1 MNLIPGAW
9 PLKPSEKFPVLSR
22 AATQVKDFILLLR
35 KERILKFLGATCA
48 IILLGATS
56 IFIADR
62 FYATKGA
69 AGILD
74 AVYWAVVTIATVGY
88 GDVVPS
94 SPLAKVLA
102 LFIILSGPALLSLL
116 TASVASMLVEKKIR
130 EGEGLETIK
139 DRDHVIICGW
149 NENGEKVIDG
159 ILLQL
164 KGTKPK
170 IVLVNELDKEDIQS
184 IQYQYK
190 DNDIAFVRGNF
201 VKEEVL
207 ARANLPRARAA
218 IVLADLSGGR
228 TMDKA
233 DERTIFGTM
242 AIKSMAAKVRTCA
255 ELIHGEN
262 REHLARANVDEII
275 VRGESAGALL
285 ATGAVSPGLAD
296 SVKSLVNNQDPN
308 KLWRVPVPSRFADKT
323 FGELLPY
330 FRDKFQALLVGVVRE
345 KESIKLEDILS
356 GDSTFI
362 DDFIK
367 KKFEESGK
375 DFFGEKKDV
384 SVIVNPPDDYLLS
397 PNDWVIAI
405 AKEKPVEGGFVERL
419 VGGVS

>member
-1 MNLIPGAW
+1 
-9 PLKPSEKFPVLSR
+9 LKLSEKFPFARRV
-22 AATQVKDFILLLR
+22 AAQVKDFILLLR
-35 KERILKFLGATCA
+35 KDRILKFLGATCA

-62 FYATKGA
+62 FYATRGV

-74 AVYWAVVTIATVGY
+74 AIYWAVVTIATVGY

-102 LFIILSGPALLSLL
+102 LVIILSGPALLSLL
-116 TASVASMLVEKKIR
+116 TASIASMLVEKKIR

-149 NENGEKVIDG
+149 NENGEKVVDG

-170 IVLVNELDKEDIQS
+170 IVLVNELEKEDIQS

-190 DNDIAFVRGNF
+190 DCDIAFVRGNF

-255 ELIHGEN
+255 ELIYGEN

-375 DFFGEKKDV
+375 DFFGDKKDV
-384 SVIVNPPDDYLLS
+384 SVIVNPPDDYLLG

-405 AKEKPVEGGFVERL
+405 AREKPVEGGFVERL

>member
-1 MNLIPGAW
+1 LKFSKEIPFVRRALIH
-9 PLKPSEKFPVLSR
+9 
-22 AATQVKDFILLLR
+22 VKDFFVVLK
-35 KERILKFLGATCA
+35 KEKILKLLGATWA

-56 IFIADR
+56 LFIADR
-62 FYATKGA
+62 YYATKGA

-74 AVYWAVVTIATVGY
+74 AIYWAVVTIATVGY
-88 GDVVPS
+88 GDVVPNS
-94 SPLAKVLA
+94 AVAKLLA
-102 LFIILSGPALLSLL
+102 LVIILSGPALLSLL
-116 TASVASMLVEKKIR
+116 TASVASMLVQKKIR

-139 DRDHVIICGW
+139 DRDHLIICGW
-149 NENGEKVIDG
+149 NENGDKVID
-159 ILLQL
+159 ILLLQL

-170 IVLVNELDKEDIQS
+170 IILVNELEKEDIQS
-184 IQYQYK
+184 IQVNYK
-190 DNDIAFVRGNF
+190 ESDIAFVRGDF

-207 ARANLPRARAA
+207 ARANLPRAKAA

-228 TMDKA
+228 TLDKA
-233 DERTIFGTM
+233 DERTIFATM
-242 AIKSMAAKVRTCA
+242 AIKSMASKVRTCA

-262 REHLARANVDEII
+262 KEHLLRANVDEII
-275 VRGESAGALL
+275 VRGESSGALL
-285 ATGAVSPGLAD
+285 ATAAVSPGLAD
-296 SVKSLVNNQDPN
+296 SVKSLINSQDPN

-345 KESIKLEDILS
+345 KGSIKLEDILS

-384 SVIVNPPDDYLLS
+384 SVIVNPPDDYLLGS
-397 PNDWVIAI
+397 DDWVIAI
-405 AKEKPVEGGFVERL
+405 AKEKPVEAGFVERL

>member
-1 MNLIPGAW
+1 M
-9 PLKPSEKFPVLSR
+9 KPSEKFPVLRR

-35 KERILKFLGATCA
+35 KERILRFLVATCA

-62 FYATKGA
+62 FYATRGA

-74 AVYWAVVTIATVGY
+74 AIYWAVVTIATVGY
-88 GDVVPS
+88 GDVVPR

-102 LFIILSGPALLSLL
+102 LVIILSGPALLSLL
-116 TASVASMLVEKKIR
+116 TASIASMLVEKKIR

-149 NENGEKVIDG
+149 NENGERVIDG

-190 DNDIAFVRGNF
+190 DTDIAFVRGNF

-375 DFFGEKKDV
+375 DFFGDKKDV

>member
-1 MNLIPGAW
+1 M
-9 PLKPSEKFPVLSR
+9 KSDEKFSLMRRPFVQ
-22 AATQVKDFILLLR
+22 AKDFFLVLK
-35 KERILKFLGATCA
+35 KERILRFLGATCA

-56 IFIADR
+56 LFIADR
-62 FYATKGA
+62 YYATKGA

-74 AVYWAVVTIATVGY
+74 AIYWAVVTIATVGY
-88 GDVVPS
+88 GDVVPN
-94 SPLAKVLA
+94 SPVAKVLA
-102 LFIILSGPALLSLL
+102 LVIILSGPALLSLL

-130 EGEGLETIK
+130 EGQGLETIK

-149 NENGEKVIDG
+149 NENGDKVVDG

-164 KGTKPK
+164 KGTKSK

-190 DNDIAFVRGNF
+190 DYDIAFVRGNF

-228 TMDKA
+228 TVDKA

-242 AIKSMAAKVRTCA
+242 TIKSMASKVRTCA

-262 REHLARANVDEII
+262 REHLLRANVDEII
-275 VRGESAGALL
+275 ARGESTGALL
-285 ATGAVSPGLAD
+285 ATAAISPGLAD
-296 SVKSLVNNQDPN
+296 SIKVLLNNQDPN
-308 KLWRVPVPSRFADKT
+308 KLWRVPVPSRFEDKT

-345 KESIKLEDILS
+345 KESIQLEDILS

-362 DDFIK
+362 DDFIR

-375 DFFGEKKDV
+375 DYFGDKKDV
-384 SVIVNPPDDYLLS
+384 SVLVNPPDDYLLS
-397 PNDWVIAI
+397 SKDWVIAI
-405 AKEKPVEGGFVERL
+405 AKEKPIEAGFVERL
-419 VGGVS
+419 VGGVP

>member
-1 MNLIPGAW
+1 MRSPEQF
-9 PLKPSEKFPVLSR
+9 SFVRR
-22 AATQVKDFILLLR
+22 AFIQAKDFFLVLR
-35 KERILKFLGATCA
+35 KERILKLLGATCA

-62 FYATKGA
+62 YYATKGA

-94 SPLAKVLA
+94 SPVAKLLA
-102 LFIILSGPALLSLL
+102 LVIILSGPALLSLL
-116 TASVASMLVEKKIR
+116 TASMASMLVEKKIR

-149 NENGEKVIDG
+149 NENGEKVVDG
-159 ILLQL
+159 ILVQL

-170 IVLVNELDKEDIQS
+170 IVLVNELEKEDIQS

-190 DNDIAFVRGNF
+190 DCDIAFVRGNF

-255 ELIHGEN
+255 ELIHSEN
-262 REHLARANVDEII
+262 REHLVRANVDEII

-375 DFFGEKKDV
+375 DFFGGKKDV
-384 SVIVNPPDDYLLS
+384 SVLVNPPDDYLLS
-397 PNDWVIAI
+397 ANDWVIAI
-405 AKEKPVEGGFVERL
+405 AKERPVEAGFVERL

>member
-1 MNLIPGAW
+1 
-9 PLKPSEKFPVLSR
+9 LKLSEKFPFARRV
-22 AATQVKDFILLLR
+22 AAQVKDFILLLR
-35 KERILKFLGATCA
+35 KDRILKFLGATCA

-62 FYATKGA
+62 FYATRGV

-74 AVYWAVVTIATVGY
+74 AIYWAVVTIATVGY

-102 LFIILSGPALLSLL
+102 LVIILSGPALLSLL
-116 TASVASMLVEKKIR
+116 TASIASMLVEKKIR

-149 NENGEKVIDG
+149 NENGEKVVDG

-184 IQYQYK
+184 IQVQYK
-190 DNDIAFVRGNF
+190 DHDIAFVRGNF

-233 DERTIFGTM
+233 DERTIFGSM

-255 ELIHGEN
+255 ELIYGEN

-375 DFFGEKKDV
+375 DFFGDKKDV
-384 SVIVNPPDDYLLS
+384 SVIVNPPDDYLLG

-405 AKEKPVEGGFVERL
+405 AREKPVEGGFVERL

>member
-1 MNLIPGAW
+1 MKL
-9 PLKPSEKFPVLSR
+9 SEKFPFARRV
-22 AATQVKDFILLLR
+22 AAQVKDFILLLR
-35 KERILKFLGATCA
+35 KDRILKFLGATCA

-62 FYATKGA
+62 FYATRGV

-74 AVYWAVVTIATVGY
+74 AIYWAVVTIATVGY

-102 LFIILSGPALLSLL
+102 LVIILSGPALLSLL
-116 TASVASMLVEKKIR
+116 TASIASMLVEKKIR

-149 NENGEKVIDG
+149 NENGEKVVDG

-170 IVLVNELDKEDIQS
+170 IVLVNELEKEDIQS
-184 IQYQYK
+184 IQVQYK
-190 DNDIAFVRGNF
+190 DHDIAFVRGNF

-233 DERTIFGTM
+233 DERTIFGSM

-255 ELIHGEN
+255 ELIYGEN

-375 DFFGEKKDV
+375 DFFGDKKDV
-384 SVIVNPPDDYLLS
+384 SVIVNPPDDYLLG

-405 AKEKPVEGGFVERL
+405 AREKPVEGGFVERL

>member
-1 MNLIPGAW
+1 MKFSKEIP
-9 PLKPSEKFPVLSR
+9 FVRR
-22 AATQVKDFILLLR
+22 ALVQAKDFFVVLK
-35 KERILKFLGATCA
+35 KEKILKLLGATWA

-56 IFIADR
+56 LFIADR
-62 FYATKGA
+62 YYATKGA

-74 AVYWAVVTIATVGY
+74 AIYWAVVTIATVGY
-88 GDVVPS
+88 GDVVPNS
-94 SPLAKVLA
+94 AVAKLLA
-102 LFIILSGPALLSLL
+102 LVIILSGPALLSLL
-116 TASVASMLVEKKIR
+116 TASVASMLVQKKIR

-139 DRDHVIICGW
+139 DRDHLIICGW
-149 NENGEKVIDG
+149 NENGDKVID
-159 ILLQL
+159 ILLLQL

-170 IVLVNELDKEDIQS
+170 IILVNELEKEDIQS
-184 IQYQYK
+184 IQVNYK
-190 DNDIAFVRGNF
+190 ESDIAFVRGDF

-207 ARANLPRARAA
+207 ARANLPRAKAA

-228 TMDKA
+228 TLDKA
-233 DERTIFGTM
+233 DERTIFATM
-242 AIKSMAAKVRTCA
+242 AIKSMASKVRTCA

-262 REHLARANVDEII
+262 KEHLLRANVDEII
-275 VRGESAGALL
+275 VRGESSGALL
-285 ATGAVSPGLAD
+285 ATAAVSPGLAD
-296 SVKSLVNNQDPN
+296 SVKSLINSQDPN

-345 KESIKLEDILS
+345 KGSIKLEDILS

-384 SVIVNPPDDYLLS
+384 SVIVNPPDDYLLGS
-397 PNDWVIAI
+397 NDWVIAI
-405 AKEKPVEGGFVERL
+405 AKEKPVEAGFVERL

>member
-1 MNLIPGAW
+1 
-9 PLKPSEKFPVLSR
+9 LKLSEKFPFARRV
-22 AATQVKDFILLLR
+22 AAQVKDFILLLR
-35 KERILKFLGATCA
+35 KDRILKFLGATCA

-62 FYATKGA
+62 FYATRGV

-74 AVYWAVVTIATVGY
+74 AIYWAVVTIATVGY

-102 LFIILSGPALLSLL
+102 LVIILSGPALLSLL
-116 TASVASMLVEKKIR
+116 TASIASMLVEKKIR

-149 NENGEKVIDG
+149 NENGEKVVDG

-170 IVLVNELDKEDIQS
+170 IVLVNELEKEDIQS
-184 IQYQYK
+184 IQVQYK
-190 DNDIAFVRGNF
+190 DYDIAFVRGNF

-255 ELIHGEN
+255 ELIYGEN

-375 DFFGEKKDV
+375 DFFGDKKDV
-384 SVIVNPPDDYLLS
+384 SVIVNPPDDYLLG

-405 AKEKPVEGGFVERL
+405 AREKPVEGGFVERL

>member
-1 MNLIPGAW
+1 
-9 PLKPSEKFPVLSR
+9 LKLSEKFPFARRV
-22 AATQVKDFILLLR
+22 AAQVKDFILLLR
-35 KERILKFLGATCA
+35 KDRILKFLGATCA

-62 FYATKGA
+62 FYATRGV

-74 AVYWAVVTIATVGY
+74 AIYWAVVTIATVGY

-102 LFIILSGPALLSLL
+102 LVIILSGPALLSLL
-116 TASVASMLVEKKIR
+116 TASIASMLVEKKIR

-149 NENGEKVIDG
+149 NENGEKVVDG

-170 IVLVNELDKEDIQS
+170 IVLVNELEKEDIQS
-184 IQYQYK
+184 IQVQYK
-190 DNDIAFVRGNF
+190 DHDIAFVRGNF

-375 DFFGEKKDV
+375 DFFGDKKDV
-384 SVIVNPPDDYLLS
+384 SVIVNPPDDYLLG

-405 AKEKPVEGGFVERL
+405 AREKPVEGGFVERL

>member
-1 MNLIPGAW
+1 LRS
-9 PLKPSEKFPVLSR
+9 SEQFSFVRR
-22 AATQVKDFILLLR
+22 AFIQAKDFFLVLR
-35 KERILKFLGATCA
+35 KERILKLLGATCA

-62 FYATKGA
+62 YYVTKGA

-74 AVYWAVVTIATVGY
+74 AIYWAVVTIATVGY

-94 SPLAKVLA
+94 SPVAKLLA
-102 LFIILSGPALLSLL
+102 LVIILSGPALLSLL
-116 TASVASMLVEKKIR
+116 TASMASMLVEKKIR

-149 NENGEKVIDG
+149 NENGEKVVDG
-159 ILLQL
+159 IQVQL

-170 IVLVNELDKEDIQS
+170 IVLVNELEKEDIQS
-184 IQYQYK
+184 IQYQHK
-190 DNDIAFVRGNF
+190 DCDIAFVRGNF

-255 ELIHGEN
+255 ELIHSEN
-262 REHLARANVDEII
+262 REHLVRANVDEII

-345 KESIKLEDILS
+345 KENIKLEDILS

-375 DFFGEKKDV
+375 DFFGGKKDV
-384 SVIVNPPDDYLLS
+384 SVLVNPPDDYLLS
-397 PNDWVIAI
+397 ANDWVIAI
-405 AKEKPVEGGFVERL
+405 AKERPVEAGFVERL

>member
-1 MNLIPGAW
+1 
-9 PLKPSEKFPVLSR
+9 LKLSEKFPFVR
-22 AATQVKDFILLLR
+22 RTATQFKDFILLLR

-62 FYATKGA
+62 FYGTRGA
-69 AGILD
+69 GGILD
-74 AVYWAVVTIATVGY
+74 AIYWAVVTIATVGY
-88 GDVVPS
+88 GDIVPS
-94 SPLAKVLA
+94 SPLAKLLA
-102 LFIILSGPALLSLL
+102 LVIILSGPALLSLL

-164 KGTKPK
+164 KGAKPK

-184 IQYQYK
+184 IQVQYK
-190 DNDIAFVRGNF
+190 DHDIAFVRGNF

-262 REHLARANVDEII
+262 REHLVRANVDEII

-375 DFFGEKKDV
+375 DFFGDKKDV

-405 AKEKPVEGGFVERL
+405 AKEKPVEAGLVERL
-419 VGGVS
+419 VGGIS

>member
-1 MNLIPGAW
+1 
-9 PLKPSEKFPVLSR
+9 VRR
-22 AATQVKDFILLLR
+22 AFIQAKDFFLVLR
-35 KERILKFLGATCA
+35 KERILKLLGATCA

-62 FYATKGA
+62 YYATKGA

-94 SPLAKVLA
+94 SPVAKLLA
-102 LFIILSGPALLSLL
+102 LVIILSGPALLSLL
-116 TASVASMLVEKKIR
+116 TASMASMLVEKKIR

-149 NENGEKVIDG
+149 NENGEKVVDG
-159 ILLQL
+159 IQVQL

-170 IVLVNELDKEDIQS
+170 IVLVNELEKEDIQS
-184 IQYQYK
+184 IQYQHK
-190 DNDIAFVRGNF
+190 DCDIAFVRGNF

-255 ELIHGEN
+255 ELIHSEN
-262 REHLARANVDEII
+262 REHLVRANVDEII

-345 KESIKLEDILS
+345 KENIKLEDILS

-375 DFFGEKKDV
+375 DFFGGKKDV
-384 SVIVNPPDDYLLS
+384 SVLVNPPDDYLLS
-397 PNDWVIAI
+397 ANDWVIAI
-405 AKEKPVEGGFVERL
+405 AKERPVEAGFVERL

>member
-1 MNLIPGAW
+1 LKFSKEIPFVRRS
-9 PLKPSEKFPVLSR
+9 LV
-22 AATQVKDFILLLR
+22 QVKDFFVVLK
-35 KERILKFLGATCA
+35 KEKILKLLGATWA

-56 IFIADR
+56 LFIADR
-62 FYATKGA
+62 YYATKGA

-74 AVYWAVVTIATVGY
+74 AIYWAVVTIATVGY
-88 GDVVPS
+88 GDVVPNS
-94 SPLAKVLA
+94 AVAKLLA
-102 LFIILSGPALLSLL
+102 LVIILSGPALLSLL
-116 TASVASMLVEKKIR
+116 TASMASILVQKKIR

-139 DRDHVIICGW
+139 DRDHLIICGW
-149 NENGEKVIDG
+149 NENGDKVID
-159 ILLQL
+159 ILLLHL

-170 IVLVNELDKEDIQS
+170 IILVNELEKEDIQS
-184 IQYQYK
+184 IQVNYK
-190 DNDIAFVRGNF
+190 ESDIAFVRGDF

-207 ARANLPRARAA
+207 ARANLPRAKAA

-228 TMDKA
+228 TLDKA
-233 DERTIFGTM
+233 DERTIFATM
-242 AIKSMAAKVRTCA
+242 AIKSMASKVRTCA

-262 REHLARANVDEII
+262 KEHLLRANVDEII

-285 ATGAVSPGLAD
+285 ATSAVSPGLAD
-296 SVKSLVNNQDPN
+296 SVKSLINSQDPN

-384 SVIVNPPDDYLLS
+384 SVIVNPPDDYLLGS
-397 PNDWVIAI
+397 NDWVIAI
-405 AKEKPVEGGFVERL
+405 AKEKPMEAGFVERL

>member
-1 MNLIPGAW
+1 
-9 PLKPSEKFPVLSR
+9 
-22 AATQVKDFILLLR
+22 
-35 KERILKFLGATCA
+35 
-48 IILLGATS
+48 
-56 IFIADR
+56 
-62 FYATKGA
+62 
-69 AGILD
+69 
-74 AVYWAVVTIATVGY
+74 
-88 GDVVPS
+88 
-94 SPLAKVLA
+94 
-102 LFIILSGPALLSLL
+102 
-116 TASVASMLVEKKIR
+116 
-130 EGEGLETIK
+130 
-139 DRDHVIICGW
+139 
-149 NENGEKVIDG
+149 
-159 ILLQL
+159 
-164 KGTKPK
+164 
-170 IVLVNELDKEDIQS
+170 
-184 IQYQYK
+184 
-190 DNDIAFVRGNF
+190 
-201 VKEEVL
+201 KEEVL

-255 ELIHGEN
+255 ELIYGEN

-362 DDFIK
+362 DEFIR

-375 DFFGEKKDV
+375 DFFGDKKDV
-384 SVIVNPPDDYLLS
+384 SVVVNPPDDYLLG

-405 AKEKPVEGGFVERL
+405 AREKPVEGGFVERL

>member
-1 MNLIPGAW
+1 LKFSKEIP
-9 PLKPSEKFPVLSR
+9 FVRR
-22 AATQVKDFILLLR
+22 ALVQAKDFFVVLK
-35 KERILKFLGATCA
+35 KEKILKLLGATWA

-56 IFIADR
+56 LFIADR
-62 FYATKGA
+62 YYATKGA

-74 AVYWAVVTIATVGY
+74 AIYWAVVTIATVGY
-88 GDVVPS
+88 GDVVPNS
-94 SPLAKVLA
+94 AVAKLLA
-102 LFIILSGPALLSLL
+102 LVIILSGPALLSLL
-116 TASVASMLVEKKIR
+116 TASVASMLVQKKIR

-139 DRDHVIICGW
+139 DRDHLIICGW
-149 NENGEKVIDG
+149 NENGDKVID
-159 ILLQL
+159 ILLLQL

-170 IVLVNELDKEDIQS
+170 IILVNELEKEDIQS
-184 IQYQYK
+184 IQVNYK
-190 DNDIAFVRGNF
+190 ESDIAFVRGDF

-207 ARANLPRARAA
+207 ARANLPRAKAA

-228 TMDKA
+228 TLDKA
-233 DERTIFGTM
+233 DERTIFATM
-242 AIKSMAAKVRTCA
+242 AIKSMASKVRTCA

-262 REHLARANVDEII
+262 KEHLLRANVDEII
-275 VRGESAGALL
+275 VRGESSGALL
-285 ATGAVSPGLAD
+285 ATAAVSPGLAD
-296 SVKSLVNNQDPN
+296 SVKSLINSQDPN

-345 KESIKLEDILS
+345 KGSIKLEDILS

-384 SVIVNPPDDYLLS
+384 SVIVNPPDDYLLGS
-397 PNDWVIAI
+397 NDWVIAI
-405 AKEKPVEGGFVERL
+405 AKEKPVEAGFVERL

>member
-1 MNLIPGAW
+1 MKFSKEIP
-9 PLKPSEKFPVLSR
+9 FVRR
-22 AATQVKDFILLLR
+22 ALVQAKDFFVVLK
-35 KERILKFLGATCA
+35 KEKILKLLGATWA

-56 IFIADR
+56 LFIADR
-62 FYATKGA
+62 YYATKGA

-74 AVYWAVVTIATVGY
+74 AIYWAVVTIATVGY
-88 GDVVPS
+88 GDVVPNS
-94 SPLAKVLA
+94 AVAKLLA
-102 LFIILSGPALLSLL
+102 LVIILSGPALLSLL
-116 TASVASMLVEKKIR
+116 TASVASMLVQKKIR

-139 DRDHVIICGW
+139 DRDHLIICGW
-149 NENGEKVIDG
+149 NENGDKVID
-159 ILLQL
+159 ILLLQL

-170 IVLVNELDKEDIQS
+170 IILVNELEKEDIQS
-184 IQYQYK
+184 IQVNYK
-190 DNDIAFVRGNF
+190 ESDIAFVRGDF

-207 ARANLPRARAA
+207 ARANLPRAKAA

-228 TMDKA
+228 TLDKA
-233 DERTIFGTM
+233 DERTIFATM
-242 AIKSMAAKVRTCA
+242 AIKSMASKVRTCA

-262 REHLARANVDEII
+262 KEHLLRANVDEII
-275 VRGESAGALL
+275 VRGESSGALL
-285 ATGAVSPGLAD
+285 ATAAVSPGLAD
-296 SVKSLVNNQDPN
+296 SVKSLINSQDPN

-345 KESIKLEDILS
+345 KGSIKLEDILS

-384 SVIVNPPDDYLLS
+384 SVIVNPPDDYLLGS
-397 PNDWVIAI
+397 DDWVIAI
-405 AKEKPVEGGFVERL
+405 AKEKPVEAGFVERL

>member
-1 MNLIPGAW
+1 MKL
-9 PLKPSEKFPVLSR
+9 SEKFPFARRV
-22 AATQVKDFILLLR
+22 AAQVKDFILLLR
-35 KERILKFLGATCA
+35 KDRILKFLGATCA

-62 FYATKGA
+62 FYATRGV

-74 AVYWAVVTIATVGY
+74 AIYWAVVTIATVGY

-102 LFIILSGPALLSLL
+102 LVIILSGPALLSLL
-116 TASVASMLVEKKIR
+116 TASIASMLVEKKIR

-149 NENGEKVIDG
+149 NENGEKVVDG

-170 IVLVNELDKEDIQS
+170 IVLVNELEKEDIQS
-184 IQYQYK
+184 IQVQYK
-190 DNDIAFVRGNF
+190 DHDIAFVRGNF

-375 DFFGEKKDV
+375 DFFGDKKDV
-384 SVIVNPPDDYLLS
+384 SVIVNPPDDYLLG
-397 PNDWVIAI
+397 PNDWVVAI
-405 AKEKPVEGGFVERL
+405 AREKPVEGGFVERL

>member
-1 MNLIPGAW
+1 
-9 PLKPSEKFPVLSR
+9 LKLFEKFPFVR
-22 AATQVKDFILLLR
+22 RNATRLKDFILLLR

-62 FYATKGA
+62 FYATRGA
-69 AGILD
+69 GGILD
-74 AVYWAVVTIATVGY
+74 AIYWAVVTIATVGY

-94 SPLAKVLA
+94 SPLAKLLA
-102 LFIILSGPALLSLL
+102 LVIILSGPALLSLL

-164 KGTKPK
+164 KGAKPK

-184 IQYQYK
+184 IQVQYK
-190 DNDIAFVRGNF
+190 DHDIAFVRGNF

-228 TMDKA
+228 PMEKA

-262 REHLARANVDEII
+262 REHLVRANVDEII

-375 DFFGEKKDV
+375 DFFGDKKDV

-405 AKEKPVEGGFVERL
+405 AKEKPVEAGFVERL
-419 VGGVS
+419 VGGIS

>member
-1 MNLIPGAW
+1 MRN
-9 PLKPSEKFPVLSR
+9 
-22 AATQVKDFILLLR
+22 ATQLKDFILLLR

-74 AVYWAVVTIATVGY
+74 AIYWAVVTIATVGY

-94 SPLAKVLA
+94 SPLAKLLA
-102 LFIILSGPALLSLL
+102 LVIILSGPALLSLL

-149 NENGEKVIDG
+149 NENGDKVIDG

-164 KGTKPK
+164 KGAKPK

-184 IQYQYK
+184 IQVQYK
-190 DNDIAFVRGNF
+190 DHDIAFVRGNF

-262 REHLARANVDEII
+262 REHLVRANVDEII

-345 KESIKLEDILS
+345 KESIKLEDLLS

-367 KKFEESGK
+367 KKFEASGK
-375 DFFGEKKDV
+375 DFFGDKKDV
-384 SVIVNPPDDYLLS
+384 SVIVNPPDDYLLG
-397 PNDWVIAI
+397 PNDWIIAI
-405 AKEKPVEGGFVERL
+405 AREKPAEAGFVERL

>member
-1 MNLIPGAW
+1 MEL
-9 PLKPSEKFPVLSR
+9 SEKFPFARKV
-22 AATQVKDFILLLR
+22 AAQVKDFILLLR
-35 KERILKFLGATCA
+35 KERILKFLGATFA

-62 FYATKGA
+62 FYATRGV

-74 AVYWAVVTIATVGY
+74 AIYWAVVTIATVGY

-102 LFIILSGPALLSLL
+102 LVIILSGPALLSLL
-116 TASVASMLVEKKIR
+116 TASIASMLVEKKIR

-149 NENGEKVIDG
+149 NENGEKVVDG

-184 IQYQYK
+184 IQVQYK
-190 DNDIAFVRGNF
+190 DHDIAFVRGNF

-255 ELIHGEN
+255 ELIYGEN

-375 DFFGEKKDV
+375 DFFGDKKDV
-384 SVIVNPPDDYLLS
+384 SVVVNPPDDYLLG

-405 AKEKPVEGGFVERL
+405 AREKPVEGGFVERL

>member
-1 MNLIPGAW
+1 MKFSKEIP
-9 PLKPSEKFPVLSR
+9 FVRR
-22 AATQVKDFILLLR
+22 ALVQVKDFFVVLK
-35 KERILKFLGATCA
+35 KEKILKLLGATWA

-56 IFIADR
+56 LFIADR
-62 FYATKGA
+62 YYATKGA

-74 AVYWAVVTIATVGY
+74 AIYWAVVTIATVGY
-88 GDVVPS
+88 GDVVPNS
-94 SPLAKVLA
+94 AVAKLLA
-102 LFIILSGPALLSLL
+102 LVIILSGPALLSLL
-116 TASVASMLVEKKIR
+116 TASVASMLVQKKIR

-139 DRDHVIICGW
+139 DRDHLIICGW
-149 NENGEKVIDG
+149 NENGDKVID
-159 ILLQL
+159 ILLLQL

-170 IVLVNELDKEDIQS
+170 IILVNELEKEDIQS
-184 IQYQYK
+184 IQVNYK
-190 DNDIAFVRGNF
+190 ESDIAFVRGDF

-207 ARANLPRARAA
+207 ARANLPRAKAA

-228 TMDKA
+228 TLDKA
-233 DERTIFGTM
+233 DERTIFATM
-242 AIKSMAAKVRTCA
+242 AIKSMASKVRTCA

-262 REHLARANVDEII
+262 KEHLLRANVDEII
-275 VRGESAGALL
+275 VRGESSGALL
-285 ATGAVSPGLAD
+285 ATAAVSPGLAD
-296 SVKSLVNNQDPN
+296 SVKSLINSQDPN

-345 KESIKLEDILS
+345 KGSIKLEDILS

-384 SVIVNPPDDYLLS
+384 SVIVNPPDDYLLGS
-397 PNDWVIAI
+397 NDWVIAI
-405 AKEKPVEGGFVERL
+405 AKEKPVEAGFVERL

>member
-1 MNLIPGAW
+1 
-9 PLKPSEKFPVLSR
+9 LKLSEKFPFARRV
-22 AATQVKDFILLLR
+22 AAQVKDFILLLR
-35 KERILKFLGATCA
+35 KDRILKFLGATCA

-62 FYATKGA
+62 FYATRGV

-74 AVYWAVVTIATVGY
+74 AIYWAVVTIATVGY

-102 LFIILSGPALLSLL
+102 LVIILSGPALLSLL
-116 TASVASMLVEKKIR
+116 TASIASMLVEKKIR

-149 NENGEKVIDG
+149 NENGEKVVDG

-170 IVLVNELDKEDIQS
+170 IVLVNELEKEDIQS
-184 IQYQYK
+184 IQVQYK
-190 DNDIAFVRGNF
+190 DHDIAFVRGNF

-375 DFFGEKKDV
+375 DFFGDKKDV
-384 SVIVNPPDDYLLS
+384 SVIVNPPDDYLLG
-397 PNDWVIAI
+397 PNDWVVAI
-405 AKEKPVEGGFVERL
+405 AREKPVEGGFVERL

>member
-1 MNLIPGAW
+1 MKSIPGEAS
-9 PLKPSEKFPVLSR
+9 LKFPEKFSFIAR
-22 AATQVKDFILLLR
+22 AFSQAKDFFLVLR
-35 KERILKFLGATCA
+35 KERILRLLIATWA

-62 FYATKGA
+62 YYATKGA

-88 GDVVPS
+88 GDVVPT
-94 SPLAKVLA
+94 SPLAKLLA
-102 LFIILSGPALLSLL
+102 LAIILSGPALLSLL

-139 DRDHVIICGW
+139 DRDHLIICGW
-149 NENGEKVIDG
+149 NENGDKVVDVL
-159 ILLQL
+159 LLQL
-164 KGTKPK
+164 KGTRPK

-184 IQYQYK
+184 IQVQYK
-190 DNDIAFVRGNF
+190 DHDIAFVRGNF

-207 ARANLPRARAA
+207 ARANLPWARAA

-228 TMDKA
+228 TLDKA
-233 DERTIFGTM
+233 DERTVFATM
-242 AIKSMAAKVRTCA
+242 AIKSMASKVRTCA
-255 ELIHGEN
+255 ELIHVEN
-262 REHLARANVDEII
+262 REHLFRANVDEII

-285 ATGAVSPGLAD
+285 ATAAVSPGLTD
-296 SVKSLVNNQDPN
+296 SVKSLINSEDPN

-345 KESIKLEDILS
+345 KKSIQLEDILS
-356 GDSTFI
+356 GDSSFI

-375 DFFGEKKDV
+375 DFFSDKKAV
-384 SVIVNPPDDYLLS
+384 SVLVNPPDDYLLS
-397 PNDWVIAI
+397 ANDFVIAI
-405 AKEKPVEGGFVERL
+405 AKERPVEAGFVERL

>member
-1 MNLIPGAW
+1 
-9 PLKPSEKFPVLSR
+9 LKLSEKFPFARRV
-22 AATQVKDFILLLR
+22 AAQVKDFILLLR

-56 IFIADR
+56 IFIADH
-62 FYATKGA
+62 FYATRGV

-74 AVYWAVVTIATVGY
+74 AIYWAVVTIATVGY

-94 SPLAKVLA
+94 SPLAKALA
-102 LFIILSGPALLSLL
+102 LVIILSGPALLSLL
-116 TASVASMLVEKKIR
+116 TASIASMLVEKKIR

-149 NENGEKVIDG
+149 NENGEKVVDG

-170 IVLVNELDKEDIQS
+170 IVLVNELEKEDIQS
-184 IQYQYK
+184 IQVQYK
-190 DNDIAFVRGNF
+190 DHDIAFVRGNF

-375 DFFGEKKDV
+375 DFFGDKKDV
-384 SVIVNPPDDYLLS
+384 SVIVNPPDDYLLG

-405 AKEKPVEGGFVERL
+405 AREKPVEGGFVERL

>member
-1 MNLIPGAW
+1 LDSSQKASYIRSAAARTREFFLV
-9 PLKPSEKFPVLSR
+9 LK
-22 AATQVKDFILLLR
+22 
-35 KERILKFLGATCA
+35 KERILKFLAATWA

-62 FYATKGA
+62 YYATKGA

-88 GDVVPS
+88 GDIVPT
-94 SPLAKVLA
+94 SPVAKLLA
-102 LFIILSGPALLSLL
+102 LVIILSGPALLSLL
-116 TASVASMLVEKKIR
+116 TASVASMLIEKKIR

-149 NENGEKVIDG
+149 NDNGEKVIDG
-159 ILLQL
+159 IVLQL
-164 KGTKPK
+164 RGTKPK
-170 IVLVNELDKEDIQS
+170 IVLVNELEKEDIQS
-184 IQYQYK
+184 IQYRYK
-190 DNDIAFVRGNF
+190 DYDIAFVRGNF

-207 ARANLPRARAA
+207 SRAALPRARAA

-228 TMDKA
+228 TLDKA

-262 REHLARANVDEII
+262 REHLVRANVDEII
-275 VRGESAGALL
+275 VRGESAGPLL
-285 ATGAVSPGLAD
+285 ATAAVSPGLAD

-308 KLWRVPVPSRFADKT
+308 KLWRVPVPSRFTDKT

-330 FRDKFQALLVGVVRE
+330 FRDKFQALLLGIVRE

-375 DFFGEKKDV
+375 DFFGGKKDV
-384 SVIVNPPDDYLLS
+384 SVLVNPPDDYLLKA
-397 PNDWVIAI
+397 NDWVIAI
-405 AKEKPVEGGFVERL
+405 AREKPVEAGFVERL
-419 VGGVS
+419 VGGAG

>member
-1 MNLIPGAW
+1 MKL
-9 PLKPSEKFPVLSR
+9 SEKFPFARRV
-22 AATQVKDFILLLR
+22 AAQVKDFILLLR
-35 KERILKFLGATCA
+35 KDRILKFLGATCA

-62 FYATKGA
+62 FYATRGV

-74 AVYWAVVTIATVGY
+74 AIYWAVVTIATVGY

-102 LFIILSGPALLSLL
+102 LVIILSGPALLSLL
-116 TASVASMLVEKKIR
+116 TASIASMLVEKKIR

-149 NENGEKVIDG
+149 NENGEKVVDG

-184 IQYQYK
+184 IQVQYK
-190 DNDIAFVRGNF
+190 DHDIAFVRGNF

-233 DERTIFGTM
+233 DERTIFGSM

-255 ELIHGEN
+255 ELIYGEN

-375 DFFGEKKDV
+375 DFFGDKKDV
-384 SVIVNPPDDYLLS
+384 SVIVNPPDDYLLG

-405 AKEKPVEGGFVERL
+405 AREKPVEGGFVERL

>member
-1 MNLIPGAW
+1 
-9 PLKPSEKFPVLSR
+9 LKLSEKFPFARRV
-22 AATQVKDFILLLR
+22 AAQVKDFILLLR

-56 IFIADR
+56 IFIADH
-62 FYATKGA
+62 FYATRGV

-74 AVYWAVVTIATVGY
+74 AIYWAVVTIATVGY

-94 SPLAKVLA
+94 SPLAKALA
-102 LFIILSGPALLSLL
+102 LVIILSGPALLSLL
-116 TASVASMLVEKKIR
+116 TASIASMLVEKKIR

-149 NENGEKVIDG
+149 NENGEKVVDG

-184 IQYQYK
+184 IQVQYK
-190 DNDIAFVRGNF
+190 DHDIAFVRGNF

-207 ARANLPRARAA
+207 ARANLPSARAA

-375 DFFGEKKDV
+375 DFFGDKKDV
-384 SVIVNPPDDYLLS
+384 SVIVNPPDDYLLG

-405 AKEKPVEGGFVERL
+405 AREKPVEGGFVERL

>member
-1 MNLIPGAW
+1 LE
-9 PLKPSEKFPVLSR
+9 LSEKFPFVR
-22 AATQVKDFILLLR
+22 RVATQVKDFILLLR

-62 FYATKGA
+62 FYATRGV

-74 AVYWAVVTIATVGY
+74 AIYWAVVTIATVGY

-102 LFIILSGPALLSLL
+102 LVIILSGPALLSLL
-116 TASVASMLVEKKIR
+116 TASIASMLVEKKIR

-149 NENGEKVIDG
+149 NENGEKVVDG

-184 IQYQYK
+184 IQVQYK
-190 DNDIAFVRGNF
+190 DQDIAFVRGNF

-207 ARANLPRARAA
+207 ARANLPHARAA

-296 SVKSLVNNQDPN
+296 SVKLLVNNQDPN
-308 KLWRVPVPSRFADKT
+308 KLWRVPVPPRFADKT

-330 FRDKFQALLVGVVRE
+330 FRDKFQALVVGVVRE

-375 DFFGEKKDV
+375 DFFGDKKDV
-384 SVIVNPPDDYLLS
+384 SVIVNPPDDYLLG

-405 AKEKPVEGGFVERL
+405 AREKPVEGGLVERL

>member
-1 MNLIPGAW
+1 LRS
-9 PLKPSEKFPVLSR
+9 SEQFSFVRR
-22 AATQVKDFILLLR
+22 AFIQAKDFFLVLR
-35 KERILKFLGATCA
+35 KERILKLLGATCA

-62 FYATKGA
+62 YYATKGA

-74 AVYWAVVTIATVGY
+74 AIYWAVVTIATVGY

-94 SPLAKVLA
+94 SPVAKLLA
-102 LFIILSGPALLSLL
+102 LVIILSGPALLSLL
-116 TASVASMLVEKKIR
+116 TASMASMLVEKKIR

-149 NENGEKVIDG
+149 NENGEKVLDG
-159 ILLQL
+159 ILVQL

-170 IVLVNELDKEDIQS
+170 IVLVNELEKEDIQS

-190 DNDIAFVRGNF
+190 DCDIAFVRGNF

-255 ELIHGEN
+255 ELIHSEN
-262 REHLARANVDEII
+262 REHLVRANVDEII

-345 KESIKLEDILS
+345 KESIRLEDILS

-375 DFFGEKKDV
+375 DFFGSKKDV
-384 SVIVNPPDDYLLS
+384 SVLVNPPDDYLLS
-397 PNDWVIAI
+397 ANDWVIAI
-405 AKEKPVEGGFVERL
+405 AKERPVEAGFVERL

>member
-1 MNLIPGAW
+1 MKL
-9 PLKPSEKFPVLSR
+9 SEKFPFARRV
-22 AATQVKDFILLLR
+22 AAQVKDFILLLR

-62 FYATKGA
+62 FYATRGV

-74 AVYWAVVTIATVGY
+74 AIYWAVVTIATVGY

-102 LFIILSGPALLSLL
+102 LVIILSGPALLSLL
-116 TASVASMLVEKKIR
+116 TASIASMLVEKKIR

-149 NENGEKVIDG
+149 NENGEKVVDG

-170 IVLVNELDKEDIQS
+170 IVLVNELEKEDIQS
-184 IQYQYK
+184 IQVQYK
-190 DNDIAFVRGNF
+190 DHDIAFVRGNF

-375 DFFGEKKDV
+375 DFFGDKKDV
-384 SVIVNPPDDYLLS
+384 SVIVNPPDDYLLG

-405 AKEKPVEGGFVERL
+405 AREKPVEGGFVERL

>member
-1 MNLIPGAW
+1 
-9 PLKPSEKFPVLSR
+9 LKLSEKFPFVR
-22 AATQVKDFILLLR
+22 RNATRLKDFILLLR

-62 FYATKGA
+62 FYATRGA
-69 AGILD
+69 GGILD
-74 AVYWAVVTIATVGY
+74 AIYWAVVTIATVGY
-88 GDVVPS
+88 GDIVPS
-94 SPLAKVLA
+94 SPLAKLLA
-102 LFIILSGPALLSLL
+102 LVIILSGPALLSLL

-164 KGTKPK
+164 KGAKPK

-184 IQYQYK
+184 IQVQYK
-190 DNDIAFVRGNF
+190 DHDIAFVRGNF

-262 REHLARANVDEII
+262 REHLVRANVDEII

-375 DFFGEKKDV
+375 DFFGDKKDV

-405 AKEKPVEGGFVERL
+405 AKEKPVEAGLVERL
-419 VGGVS
+419 VGGIS

>member
-1 MNLIPGAW
+1 LR
-9 PLKPSEKFPVLSR
+9 R
-22 AATQVKDFILLLR
+22 AFIQAKDFFLVLR
-35 KERILKFLGATCA
+35 KERILKLLGATCA

-62 FYATKGA
+62 YYATKGA

-94 SPLAKVLA
+94 SPVAKLLA
-102 LFIILSGPALLSLL
+102 LIIILSGPALLSLL

-139 DRDHVIICGW
+139 DRDHLVVCGW
-149 NENGEKVIDG
+149 NENGEKVVDG

-170 IVLVNELDKEDIQS
+170 IVLVNELEKEDIQS
-184 IQYQYK
+184 LQYQYK
-190 DNDIAFVRGNF
+190 DYDIAFVRGNF

-207 ARANLPRARAA
+207 ARANLSRARAA

-228 TMDKA
+228 TLDKA

-262 REHLARANVDEII
+262 REHLLRANVDEII
-275 VRGESAGALL
+275 VRGESTGALL
-285 ATGAVSPGLAD
+285 ATAAVSPGLAD
-296 SVKSLVNNQDPN
+296 SMNALLNNQDPN

-367 KKFEESGK
+367 KKFQESGK
-375 DFFGEKKDV
+375 DFFGDKKDV
-384 SVIVNPPDDYLLS
+384 SVLVNPPDDFVLS
-397 PNDWVIAI
+397 ANDWVIAI
-405 AKEKPVEGGFVERL
+405 AKERPVEAGFVERL
-419 VGGVS
+419 VAGVS

>member
-1 MNLIPGAW
+1 MKL
-9 PLKPSEKFPVLSR
+9 SEKFPFARRV
-22 AATQVKDFILLLR
+22 AAQVKDFILLLR
-35 KERILKFLGATCA
+35 KDRILKFLGATCA

-62 FYATKGA
+62 FYATRGV

-74 AVYWAVVTIATVGY
+74 AIYWAVVTIATVGY

-102 LFIILSGPALLSLL
+102 LVIILSGPALLSLL
-116 TASVASMLVEKKIR
+116 TASIASMLVEKKIR

-149 NENGEKVIDG
+149 NENGEKVVDG

-170 IVLVNELDKEDIQS
+170 IVLVNELEKEDIQS
-184 IQYQYK
+184 IQVQYK
-190 DNDIAFVRGNF
+190 DHDIAFVRGNF

-255 ELIHGEN
+255 ELIYGEN

-375 DFFGEKKDV
+375 DFFGDKKDV
-384 SVIVNPPDDYLLS
+384 SVIVNPPDDYLLG
-397 PNDWVIAI
+397 PNDWVVAI
-405 AKEKPVEGGFVERL
+405 AREKPVEGGFVERL